1 MRGKLELELPKR
13 MELINHGTH
22 IEIVRKWLNPV
33 YILCTIFAIIW
44 CLGFSTYISYWSQT
58 PLEVWL
64 VDTDNQF
71 FYLPGTV
78 LTFLSIVGW
87 LSRTHIAVSPAKIS
101 IRHRP
106 IPMWRS
112 NVDIDASNL
121 KQLYSKETKVY
132 YGRRPTSYYG
142 VYAITND
149 GGNKLVLGRLESEE
163 QALYIEQQIEKY
175 LHIKDVSMK
184 GEL

>member
-1 MRGKLELELPKR
+1 MRGKLEVELPKR

-22 IEIVRKWLNPV
+22 IEIVRKWLNSV

-44 CLGFSTYISYWSQT
+44 WFGFSTFFSYSTQS
-58 PLEVWL
+58 PLDVWL
-64 VDTDNQF
+64 GDTDNLS
-71 FYLPGTV
+71 FYVPGTV

-87 LSRTHIAVSPAKIS
+87 LNRTHIMVSPRLIS

-106 IPMWRS
+106 IPIWWR

-121 KQLYSKETKVY
+121 KQLYSKKTMFYFRGRPFPY
-132 YGRRPTSYYG
+132 YW

-149 GGNKLVLGRLESEE
+149 GGDKPILGRLESKE

-175 LHIKDVSMK
+175 FGMKDVPVK
-184 GEL
+184 GAL